1 MAAEVFTPAW
11 GEEVRLKVNESEP
24 YRTAAARWEWPL
36 VLVLLADPD
45 LGVEEQRSLY
55 LDLYHGDC
63 RDVRAGTEEDLSE
76 VPYVIEGDP
85 HAWRQVLTGRV
96 APVGALLLGKLRLR
110 RGRVTELM
118 AYVVA
123 ADELVKAAR
132 LVETS
137 FPEAI

>member
-1 MAAEVFTPAW
+1 MAAEVFTRAW
-11 GEEVRLKVNESEP
+11 GEEVRDRVNESER
-24 YRTAAARWEWPL
+24 YRAAAANWEWPL

-63 RDVRAGTEEDLSE
+63 RDVREGTEEDLSE

-85 HAWRQVLTGRV
+85 HAWRQVLSGRI
-96 APVGALLLGKLRLR
+96 APIGALLLGTLRLR
-110 RGRVTELM
+110 HGRITELM

-123 ADELVKAAR
+123 SDELVKAAR